1 MPINPDA
8 VGAVGEESEI
18 GWTSKDSLLYALGV
32 GAGASDPTGFE
43 LEFTT
48 ENTRG
53 VPQRALPT
61 QAVVLGAGKMPDY
74 GDFNLAA
81 LLHGDQHIELHQ
93 ELPAAGSALAQ
104 SRVAAIY
111 DKIKA
116 ALVVLE
122 TNVRSHDGEPMWTS
136 RAGLFISGEGGWG
149 GDRGPSSTWKQPDR
163 EPDHV
168 TGYDTRT
175 DQALLYRLNGDRNP
189 LHSDPS
195 VLSHGRVRDPDP
207 ARPVHVRSDRPGP
220 AAHAVRQRSS
230 PVRID
235 GRALQGAGPA
245 RPAARRAHVGGW
257 RHHPVPDPGGR
268 PGRVRRRRVHHPLSG
283 LPEECPVVV
292 GDSPP

>member
-1 MPINPDA
+1 MPVNPDA

-18 GWTSKDSLLYALGV
+18 SWTSKDSLLYALGV

-61 QAVVLGAGKMPDY
+61 QVVVMGAGRTPDY

-81 LLHGDQHIELHQ
+81 VLHGDQHIELHQ
-93 ELPAAGSALAQ
+93 ELPASGSALAQ
-104 SRVAAIY
+104 SRVAAVY

-122 TNVRSHDGEPMWTS
+122 TNVRSLDGEPMWTS
-136 RAGLFISGEGGWG
+136 RGGLFISGEGGWG
-149 GDRGPSSTWKQPDR
+149 GDRGPSSTWQRPER

-168 TGYDTRT
+168 TGYDTRA

-189 LHSDPS
+189 LHSDPAFS
-195 VLSHGRVRDPDP
+195 ALAGFETPILHGLCTFGVTGRALLHTLCDSDP
-207 ARPVHVRSDRPGP
+207 ARFGSM
-220 AAHAVRQRSS
+220 
-230 PVRID
+230 
-235 GRALQGAGPA
+235 
-245 RPAARRAHVGGW
+245 
-257 RHHPVPDPGGR
+257 GGR
-268 PGRVRRRRVHHPLSG
+268 FKAPVLPGQRLDVRMWIEGDTTLFQT
-283 LPEECPVVV
+283 CV
-292 GDSPP
+292 GDRVVFDAGVFTNR